1 MAHVTIWLSLYMIT
15 ILCVIVVVVILFK
28 KLYPCFLQF
37 PGDRFQRQAQ
47 IGDKDLWSPSHFSF
61 SLTKLDV
68 KYNNCSF
75 RALKNCLVVQ
85 LFKSANSVF

>member
-1 MAHVTIWLSLYMIT
+1 MIT

-85 LFKSANSVF
+85 LFKSANSVFFKWSGC

>member
-1 MAHVTIWLSLYMIT
+1 MLSEMA
-15 ILCVIVVVVILFK
+15 VIVVVVILFK
-28 KLYPCFLQF
+28 KLCPCFVQF

-47 IGDKDLWSPSHFSF
+47 IGDKDLWSPSHSSF
-61 SLTKLDV
+61 SLTKLEVV